1 MKTIFNNKRNL
12 ALYTLF
18 AVAILSYVALLVCRG
33 LFHMNISLLLLTLSF
48 ICIIF
53 FGSLIIQIRNGP
65 PW

>member
-18 AVAILSYVALLVCRG
+18 AVAILSFVALLLCQD
-33 LFHMNISLLLLTLSF
+33 LFHMNISILLFALSL
-48 ICIIF
+48 ICIVF
-53 FGSLIIQIRNGP
+53 FGGLIIQIRSGP